1 MAYEQRDMSGTLGR
15 NERKTQPNHPDHRG
29 KCIIDG
35 VEYWISAWIKQGP
48 SGKFFSLAFQPKD
61 ESTSRVPPQR
71 QSSLAE
77 DDDIPFNSPLVDHVY
92 SMV

>member
-15 NERKTQPNHPDHRG
+15 NDRKSQPNHPDHRG

-48 SGKFFSLAFQPKD
+48 SGKFFSLAFQPK
-61 ESTSRVPPQR
+61 EYRSFETAKVPQR
-71 QSSLAE
+71 QPE
-77 DDDIPFNSPLVDHVY
+77 FPDHNDDDIPF
-92 SMV
+92 